1 MAELDG
7 CLKEQAV
14 QAAAI
19 ALGKDDSWFAWDDP
33 TGPRPGMPIT
43 AARIAVEAAWDLL
56 GLDYLDHKERDRL
69 RQHVLDLRAMHAEE
83 ERAVWARVAALEQAA
98 RDFLEQAAGGAV
110 HGSSWDEF
118 ERTAER
124 LRAAVDGID
133 RGEVGP

>member
-43 AARIAVEAAWDLL
+43 ADRIAIEAAW
-56 GLDYLDHKERDRL
+56 
-69 RQHVLDLRAMHAEE
+69 QHLTSTMDADI
-83 ERAVWARVAALEQAA
+83 RAVVDQLTDAEARLAVLSQAA
-98 RDFLEQAAGGAV
+98 RDFLAQANGPV
-110 HGSSWDEF
+110 PHGSPWDEF

-133 RGEVGP
+133 RGEVGG